1 MTRNRSSIVN
11 LIPPVRTALAPQ
23 HRFRPQSLVPMNQSY
38 KQNKPFAVY
47 KRAFV
52 LALRNDSCTGAVLT
66 VTLGGLRDLT
76 LMDDGS
82 DAD

>member
-1 MTRNRSSIVN
+1 
-11 LIPPVRTALAPQ
+11 
-23 HRFRPQSLVPMNQSY
+23 MNQNY
-38 KQNKPFAVY
+38 KQNKPFAAY

-52 LALRNDSCTGAVLT
+52 LALRNDSRTGAVLT